1 MRSNRH
7 HRAVGVVLVLVT
19 GIVGCGSGE
28 SLTSTTGAGISTST
42 DGGSSAETT
51 TVTGTTTLVNGS
63 RPATTVISSAPTT
76 TLPAPDGVR
85 VGASLVT
92 ADYWS
97 VRTVAHGDAYFEL
110 SAPAGTLTMSRSPDG
125 ISWTPWSSDL
135 TIRAVSVVASNGEE
149 LLVSSGWGSSDTQPP
164 TVSVSADDGA
174 TWTTSPLP
182 VPVPASPY
190 VVTETQVSAL
200 AATDTTALALGTVSL
215 SGDWLK
221 YSAEVLCTDHG
232 QVTGEGGWPD
242 QWTVEFEDGFD
253 LVVDLTEIGMP
264 ELAAQS
270 SAGPATM
277 VWTRTG
283 SAWETVDVPFNN
295 SSNQPQLVSGPAGFL
310 SLGSSSSIQFRPPT
324 KLYRSTD
331 GQTWQTSDL
340 PDTFSAENISMDL
353 YLTGGPLGYVLIG
366 ETSLAFSN
374 DGVSWTRAADYED
387 LLPDVSGFLSVY
399 PPAAGPAG
407 FAVSFSDPSGSGV
420 APRVLIS
427 RDGRVWEPVPV
438 PPSTLDAMVAV
449 GEDLILVR
457 PVPRPEVPGADV
469 PVDTAVIAAG
479 RGVGGAGGQ
488 RPAAMCEAP
497 ESVTLVAYDLETG
510 EYRWHQCGNGIWY
523 ALRAV
528 TDETV
533 YVSDIESSISQVL
546 ALDAATGET
555 RRTESEA
562 EMNSELPDDAAVP
575 METAPELNGLRLEGG
590 QDDPLIVTDTTTGQQ
605 LWKVRDILAYDDV
618 WAVGDGAVYMAHTE
632 TSGDGPG
639 TQTVRAY
646 ELRTG
651 EVRWQVEPTGES
663 YPWWV
668 GNGRVFAIWTDL
680 TVLATDTGDILW
692 ATDYQTPGFPG
703 MRGVLAN
710 HDTVF
715 VTFTSHWGGGD

>member
-1 MRSNRH
+1 MRSSRH
-7 HRAVGVVLVLVT
+7 HRAVVAVLVLVT
-19 GIVGCGSGE
+19 GIAGCGSRE
-28 SLTSTTGAGISTST
+28 SSTGPTAVTTTST
-42 DGGSSAETT
+42 DGGSSAA
-51 TVTGTTTLVNGS
+51 TVV
-63 RPATTVISSAPTT
+63 SSAPTT

-85 VGASLVT
+85 VDASY
-92 ADYWS
+92 ASGDYGS
-97 VRTVAHGDAYFEL
+97 VRTIAHGDAYFEL

-135 TIRAVSVVASNGEE
+135 AIGGVSVMASNGEE
-149 LLVSSGWGSSDTQPP
+149 LFVSSGWGSSDNQPP

-182 VPVPASPY
+182 VPAPASPY
-190 VVTETQVSAL
+190 VVADTQVSAL
-200 AATDTTALALGTVSL
+200 AATDTTALALGTVFL
-215 SGDWLK
+215 RADWSK
-221 YSAEVLCTDHG
+221 YSTEVLGTDHG
-232 QVTGEGGWPD
+232 HVTGEGGWPD
-242 QWTVEFEDGFD
+242 QWTVEFDDGFD

-270 SAGPATM
+270 DPRTM
-277 VWTRTG
+277 GWVRTG
-283 SAWETVDVPFNN
+283 SAWEAVDVPFKDN
-295 SSNQPQLVSGPAGFL
+295 SGQLKLVGGPAVFL
-310 SLGSSSSIQFRPPT
+310 SVGSPSSVQNGPT
-324 KLYRSTD
+324 ATQLYRSTD
-331 GQTWQTSDL
+331 GRTWQASDV
-340 PDTFSAENISMDL
+340 PDTFSAENVSMGL
-353 YLTGGPLGYVLIG
+353 HLSGGPLGYVLIG

-374 DGVSWTRAADYED
+374 DGVSWTRVAEYSD
-387 LLPDVSGFLSVY
+387 LSPDVSGFLSFY

-427 RDGRVWEPVPV
+427 RDGRMWEPVPV

-479 RGVGGAGGQ
+479 PGVGGAGGQ
-488 RPAAMCEAP
+488 RPAAMCDAA
-497 ESVTLVAYDLETG
+497 ESVTIVAYDLETG
-510 EYRWHQCGNGIWY
+510 EYRWHGCGNGIWY

-528 TDETV
+528 TDDAV
-533 YVSDIESSISQVL
+533 YVSDIESGSSEVL
-546 ALDAATGET
+546 VLDAATGEV
-555 RRTESEA
+555 RRTESA
-562 EMNSELPDDAAVP
+562 AVMDSELPDDAAVP

-590 QDDPLIVTDTTTGQQ
+590 QDDPLIVTDTTTGQE
-605 LWKVRDILAYDDV
+605 LWRAKDHLAYDDV
-618 WAVGDGAVYMAHTE
+618 WAVGDGAVYMAHWN
-632 TSGDGPG
+632 TSGDGSG
-639 TQTVRAY
+639 SQTVRAY

-651 EVRWQVEPTGES
+651 EVRWEVEPTGES

-680 TVLATDTGDILW
+680 TVLATDTGEILW
-692 ATDYQTPGFPG
+692 ATDYESPGFPG